1 MEDKYFTSSRLNQ
14 ITFANSNSRKIRKNI
29 NVKGF
34 FRKGKFVRAF
44 NREQDV
50 REKVVKVAVAS
61 LAVLGGALGVG
72 VATAALTKVRYNR
85 NLVNFG
91 KNIAKGGIGIEDMKI
106 PSGVKA
112 KNLPKIRDL
121 SQDKVPKKSM
131 TFFIG
136 GMDRAENGQG
146 DKFMRLVKTGFSKQK
161 RGVEENHELIPLFHN
176 YQVKRDVLIAGKQVK
191 GIPEVEVAQEIADVF
206 EKATVKGYNKDSV
219 IMANEIYKWHK
230 LNPSKPINLVTASA
244 GGFQGRE
251 VPHILQAA
259 GVDVKKLM
267 KVFSTASPDYGLV
280 DEIVP
285 TMKVMHND
293 DLYSKTIPG
302 LKDGLRLPSLHRG
315 TRFIGKGD
323 TPEYRDMVARKGMA
337 DMGNVVTKG
346 DEGFIAGKRYILPKS
361 KHMPVFVHL
370 GPAYFNGETKTSKK
384 TYQYLYNFMF
394 KD

>member
-1 MEDKYFTSSRLNQ
+1 MEDKYFTNSRLNQ
-14 ITFANSNSRKIRKNI
+14 ITFANNSNRKIRKNI

-50 REKVVKVAVAS
+50 REKVVKVAIAS

-91 KNIAKGGIGIEDMKI
+91 KNITKGGVGIEDMKI

-121 SQDKVPKKSM
+121 SQDKIPKKSM

-136 GMDRAENGQG
+136 GMDKAENAQG
-146 DKFMRLVKTGFSKQK
+146 ERFMRLVKTAYANQK
-161 RGVEENHELIPLFHN
+161 RPIDKNHELIPLFHN
-176 YQVKRDVLIAGKQVK
+176 YQVKRDTKL
-191 GIPEVEVAQEIADVF
+191 GIGQEIADVF
-206 EKATVKGYNKDSV
+206 EKATVQGYNKDSV

-230 LNPSKPINLVTASA
+230 LNPDKPINLVTASA
-244 GGFQGRE
+244 GGFQGRDI
-251 VPHILQAA
+251 PHILEAA
-259 GVDVKKLM
+259 GVDTKKLM

-280 DEIVP
+280 DEVVP
-285 TMKVMHND
+285 TLKVMHND

-315 TRFIGKGD
+315 TRFVGNGN
-323 TPEYRDMVARKGMA
+323 TPEYKDMVARKWMF
-337 DMGNVVTKG
+337 DDGNQVVRENGT
-346 DEGFIAGKRYILPKS
+346 FVAGKRYNLPSDKE
-361 KHMPVFVHL
+361 MPLIVHFA
-370 GPAYFNGETKTSKK
+370 PAYFNGETKTSKK
-384 TYQYLYNFMF
+384 TLQYLHNFMF